1 MSLKKDNYKP
11 LDKKIMNFAINLADN
26 NKYLTGT
33 NPSVGCV
40 IVKKKKILSFAT
52 TNYGG
57 RPHAESIALS
67 KNKYN
72 NGSSLYS
79 TLEPCSHHG
88 KTPPCTNAIIQ
99 SGIKNIIIGAID
111 PNPKVSGTGINKLI
125 QHGLQVQSGVCESL
139 VEDQNKFFF

>member
-40 IVKKKKILSFAT
+40 IVKKNKILSFGT
-52 TNYGG
+52 SNNGG

-67 KNKYN
+67 KNKYKWCH
-72 NGSSLYS
+72 
-79 TLEPCSHHG
+79 TFR
-88 KTPPCTNAIIQ
+88 I
-99 SGIKNIIIGAID
+99 
-111 PNPKVSGTGINKLI
+111 V
-125 QHGLQVQSGVCESL
+125 
-139 VEDQNKFFF
+139 